1 MLILSRKRYNKI
13 NNYFNLAVKYITDYT
28 ISKNAGS
35 IVIGDFSDIKRNINI
50 GKKNNQNFVT
60 IPYGIFKRKLQSR
73 CEQLGINYYLQ
84 EESYTSK
91 CSYLDNEPI
100 KKHDTYKGK
109 RVKRGLFRTSQGY
122 LINADVNGSANILVK
137 FLISNGQHQHQVVA
151 NRYGCVN
158 HPPRLRLSDL
168 VA

>member
-73 CEQLGINYYLQ
+73 CEQLNF
-84 EESYTSK
+84 TTK
-91 CSYLDNEPI
+91 NAI
-100 KKHDTYKGK
+100 KY
-109 RVKRGLFRTSQGY
+109 
-122 LINADVNGSANILVK
+122 
-137 FLISNGQHQHQVVA
+137 
-151 NRYGCVN
+151 
-158 HPPRLRLSDL
+158 
-168 VA
+168 